1 MPEQPLI
8 IRAATPRDLDAL
20 RPRLSGLALL
30 AEHHGRAVAAIALTS
45 GRIAAARVARPRR
58 RRARAA
64 AAPLPAAPPGR
75 RRRSRASLLRRL
87 APS

>member
-8 IRAATPRDLDAL
+8 IRAATARDLDAL

-45 GRIAAARVARPRR
+45 GRIASASPPPAEAVHGLRR
-58 RRARAA
+58 TRYRLLRQGGDVG
-64 AAPLPAAPPGR
+64 PA
-75 RRRSRASLLRRL
+75 ASLLRRL
-87 APS
+87 AP